1 MTNYWVHNLDPV
13 LLSLGPLDI
22 RWYGVMYVLGLF
34 IAVWWLGKRQEKG
47 LFVLPK
53 KENIQDMAFYGFLGI
68 LIGGRLGNCFLYNAS
83 YMLRNPIEIFE
94 VWKGGM
100 SFHGG
105 MVGAAVGLWIYSK
118 KIKVPF
124 MHLLDNT
131 ALVCTVGLGL
141 GRVANFINGELYG
154 KATTVPWAVI
164 FPQAGDNLPRHPVQ
178 LYQAFTDGVVLL
190 IIMFLFSRKP
200 RKNGFLSGVFGV
212 TYGILRIITEP
223 FRAEDPVLSGCCGL
237 TKGQIYSVLT
247 LIAGILILIWSA
259 KQEVITKKE
268 EQA

>member
-141 GRVANFINGELYG
+141 GRVANFITLVNVDAGTEIVGTRSKISPAELRT
-154 KATTVPWAVI
+154 AVPSAASVNSRSVT
-164 FPQAGDNLPRHPVQ
+164 PSSHPHSSTCDVTASVPEP
-178 LYQAFTDGVVLL
+178 LVSVVC
-190 IIMFLFSRKP
+190 
-200 RKNGFLSGVFGV
+200 
-212 TYGILRIITEP
+212 
-223 FRAEDPVLSGCCGL
+223 A
-237 TKGQIYSVLT
+237 
-247 LIAGILILIWSA
+247 A
-259 KQEVITKKE
+259 
-268 EQA
+268 

>member
-1 MTNYWVHNLDPV
+1 MTTYWVHDLDPV
-13 LLSLGPLDI
+13 LFHLGPLAI
-22 RWYGVMYVLGLF
+22 RWYGVMYVLGLL

-47 LFVLPK
+47 LFALPK

-68 LIGGRLGNCFLYNAS
+68 LIGGRLGNCFLYNAP
-83 YMLRNPIEIFE
+83 YFLTHPLDIIK
-94 VWKGGM
+94 VWEGGM

-105 MVGAAVGLWIYSK
+105 MLGAAAGLYLYSR

-141 GRVANFINGELYG
+141 GRLANFINGELHG
-154 KATTVPWAVI
+154 KVTDVRWAVI
-164 FPQAGDNLPRHPVQ
+164 FPQVDALPRHPVQ

-190 IIMFLFSRKP
+190 LIMWFFSREP
-200 RKNGFLSGVFGV
+200 RRNGFLSGVFGV
-212 TYGILRIITEP
+212 SYGILRILTEP
-223 FRAEDPVLSGCCGL
+223 FRAEDKILAGFMGL

-247 LIAGILILIWSA
+247 LIAGAALLVWSA
-259 KQEVITKKE
+259 RQPVVKRE
-268 EQA
+268 EE